1 MKETNKNKILLYY
14 YRKFM
19 ENHILKAFIL
29 ASILVFFLF
38 KYYRLTLDVILP
50 ATIGFLLSK
59 FLFMTYIAYVSKRE
73 DRLKSIENP
82 DVLSKIYPD
91 VLPVMLVENGISL
104 PLYFSDVL
112 LINQRQVK
120 FTLLNEAFRLPIFIE
135 MNQPQLLKAHLMSHI
150 ENKNTLRLKDI
161 VIEDN
166 KIELQVQK
174 TSYYNH
180 LVTNRA
186 IDYALSE
193 HLTLRKMYEPGPT
206 VKPLNESVFSNHIG
220 INLMLITNDHY
231 TVCPKRKYNAT
242 YSKNRLTSSVAI
254 GYGIKSYEDVSL
266 ADMKLQMLAAIHT
279 KLHIPDQHIPHT
291 DQIEF
296 IGIARSIY
304 EGGKPQFYF
313 KCELP
318 NFSSRDFVEMTK
330 SINQSQYDTILDQD
344 KSYHLV
350 NLNDMKVKDK
360 FQLLATEGN
369 QSRYHKVELSFFMN
383 YYFYRKTIKS
393 I

>member
-1 MKETNKNKILLYY
+1 
-14 YRKFM
+14 M

-91 VLPVMLVENGISL
+91 ILPVMLVENGISL

-242 YSKNRLTSSVAI
+242 YSKNRL
-254 GYGIKSYEDVSL
+254 
-266 ADMKLQMLAAIHT
+266 
-279 KLHIPDQHIPHT
+279 PHT

-350 NLNDMKVKDK
+350 NLNDMKVIDK